1 MNFPVA
7 GTLSGR
13 ELRRLKH
20 SRSLA
25 AARQRD
31 KLEKI
36 APSGCFGGLVGR
48 EELRQR
54 RQMFSRVETGTG
66 GDDATFA
73 FGVWYVT
80 KPLGPGGLLPA
91 LDASPSVAER
101 AHAETQRKRSLDV
114 LRQARETA
122 RLPSRGASLL
132 SRSASAR
139 PSPSAPPLPVKPA
152 APRPTSASPP
162 AASRRRRSK
171 ASRSGPSPVRAASC
185 VTALRAAGDRAG
197 ADAPVAVAATGGAA
211 SGGGASAARAAPTV
225 APPPRSATPPTALPE
240 VSEPTTPSPASSS
253 PRPPPPPEREP
264 YAPDPA
270 LERLP
275 VAGFKLAARATG
287 GADAR
292 AAEATGIDAD
302 DINFCSKTTSGGLGS
317 GMRAC
322 GCQLWAASVV
332 LIQFL
337 CARPETVRGRR
348 VLELGSGS
356 GLTGLVA
363 RVLLGASKV
372 VLSDSNPHVLKLLRH
387 NCELNCEANPRMAR
401 NSLQVASLD
410 WASKSEARDLLHAHA
425 ADARGDGFDVILAS
439 DTVYE
444 PSSTRH
450 VWRCVGDMLSHEPGA
465 CFVCAYELRLCF
477 KDLFSNFQAEG
488 RARGFIAEEID
499 IAAFLEVED
508 FQINTDE
515 VCAPS
520 SRAPAIGK
528 RLRLYVFDEFPDF
541 RTDEIFETRQR

>member
-31 KLEKI
+31 KLEKL

-54 RQMFSRVETGTG
+54 RQMFSRVETGAG

-101 AHAETQRKRSLDV
+101 ALAETQRKRSLDV
-114 LRQARETA
+114 LRQARETRA
-122 RLPSRGASLL
+122 VTKPRREPFVAIRKRAL
-132 SRSASAR
+132 

-162 AASRRRRSK
+162 AASRPTPVQSLPKRPEPGPRSLP
-171 ASRSGPSPVRAASC
+171 ASPRCAPPATAPELTLPSPSPRPAAP
-185 VTALRAAGDRAG
+185 LL
-197 ADAPVAVAATGGAA
+197 
-211 SGGGASAARAAPTV
+211 AARALLEAAPTV

-488 RARGFIAEEID
+488 RRAGFIAEEID

-515 VCAPS
+515 VCRPVEPS
-520 SRAPAIGK
+520 SGDWET
-528 RLRLYVFDEFPDF
+528 LRLYVFRRIPGF
-541 RTDEIFETRQR
+541 